1 MPDVGAVVNSA
12 SNTVGGFFAKIAD
25 FVQATNLPEQI
36 KEVDFVG
43 LFTNPW
49 FMVPFVIWVGYMI
62 YKQAFRDLIIVAII
76 IAIWWISGTEYMQ
89 TLVVGDELQINKV
102 LPVLFGG
109 AAVLGFVI
117 YMFFGRS

>member
-1 MPDVGAVVNSA
+1 MPDVGAVAGSI
-12 SNTVGGFFAKIAD
+12 SNTVGGFFAQIVD
-25 FVQATNLPEQI
+25 LVQATNLPDQI
-36 KEVDFVG
+36 KDVDLGG

-49 FMVPFVIWVGYMI
+49 FIVPFVLWVGYMI
-62 YKQAFRDLIIVAII
+62 YKQAFRDLIIAAII
-76 IAIWWISGTEYMQ
+76 IAIWWLSGTEYMQ